1 VQYWAATI
9 FWISGYCLSLFLFLA
24 LTDCLCIFISFTAIP
39 EIQTAI
45 MPKQGLLDGV
55 FWTPQVIGGS
65 GFIIAS

>member
-1 VQYWAATI
+1 MSPFSFFKT
-9 FWISGYCLSLFLFLA
+9 
-24 LTDCLCIFISFTAIP
+24 LTDCLCIFVSFTAIP